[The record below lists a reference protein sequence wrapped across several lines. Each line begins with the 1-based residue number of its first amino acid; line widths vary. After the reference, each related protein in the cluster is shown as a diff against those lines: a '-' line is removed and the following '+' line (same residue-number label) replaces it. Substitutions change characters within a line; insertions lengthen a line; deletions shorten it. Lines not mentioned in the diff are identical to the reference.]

1 MQHHG
6 KKIRCKARRS
16 IRAHQGLVCADA
28 CGTIEGEIDNLGRR
42 MISVAWD
49 NGPLMYVFPDEIKV
63 EEGRAE
69 EAAMAAHGSRQ
80 IVSMRSALNGSANG
94 SSEKVT

>member
-42 MISVAWD
+42 MISVSWD
-49 NGPLMYVFPDEIKV
+49 NGPLMYVFPEEIKV
-63 EEGRAE
+63 DEGRAE
-69 EAAMAAHGSRQ
+69 EPAMAARQ